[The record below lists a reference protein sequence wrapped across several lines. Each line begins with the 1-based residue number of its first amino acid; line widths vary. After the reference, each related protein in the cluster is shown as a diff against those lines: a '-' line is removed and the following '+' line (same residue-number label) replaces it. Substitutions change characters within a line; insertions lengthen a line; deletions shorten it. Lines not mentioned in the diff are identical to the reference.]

1 MNTEY
6 VISKINSAL
15 HQTTVHISMW
25 LNKMLRQVS
34 KDWWQECVLDKL
46 SYNQRMIANEK
57 NITKLEEFD
66 LAALLRIADRNWYAM
81 RDFAYLPTKERE
93 CLRNMMA
100 VRNNWAHCSGTL
112 PQKELI
118 KKDVLTIIE
127 FLEQRN
133 GPRNVIVDLKNLVEN
148 LDELEAEGNTPEQ
161 TGEEST
167 VVLGKQEIKEK
178 SVIKLVS
185 QPDVRGVVISVENV
199 GDIQKYDVFVDGGIK
214 TFYTGQ
220 ITLAEEQPTYNW
232 IDLPTLQSY
241 LSAFEINNPSS
252 GNLYSLNAARIDFV
266 PYQFRPALKMIKSDE
281 PRILIADSVGVGTT
295 IEAGLI
301 IKELE
306 ARGEMENVL
315 IICPKPLVA
324 ERKWELEMKRFDEDF
339 VQMDGFTL
347 RQALSDAH
355 RDEEWPTRYSKA
367 IIPYSILDGRV
378 LNGEEK
384 RGGKNYGLLD
394 LDPAPHF
401 DLVIIDEAH
410 HIRNGS
416 LDKEKAFA

>member
-1 MNTEY
+1 MMNTEY

-15 HQTTVHISMW
+15 HQTTIHMSMW

-46 SYNQRMIANEK
+46 SYNQRTIATEK

-133 GPRNVIVDLKNLVEN
+133 GPQNVIADLKSLTDH
-148 LDELEAEGNTPEQ
+148 LDELETEVDAPEQ
-161 TGEEST
+161 TGGEST
-167 VVLGKQEIKEK
+167 VILGKQEIKEK

-185 QPDVRGVVISVENV
+185 QPDVKGVVISVENV
-199 GDIQKYDVFVDGGIK
+199 GDIEKYDVFVDGGIK

-220 ITLAEEQPTYNW
+220 IYNC
-232 IDLPTLQSY
+232 LLHLHKVQTTQK
-241 LSAFEINNPSS
+241 FRNPRVCASDA
-252 GNLYSLNAARIDFV
+252 L
-266 PYQFRPALKMIKSDE
+266 FRPS
-281 PRILIADSVGVGTT
+281 
-295 IEAGLI
+295 
-301 IKELE
+301 
-306 ARGEMENVL
+306 
-315 IICPKPLVA
+315 
-324 ERKWELEMKRFDEDF
+324 
-339 VQMDGFTL
+339 
-347 RQALSDAH
+347 
-355 RDEEWPTRYSKA
+355 Y
-367 IIPYSILDGRV
+367 
-378 LNGEEK
+378 
-384 RGGKNYGLLD
+384 
-394 LDPAPHF
+394 
-401 DLVIIDEAH
+401 
-410 HIRNGS
+410 
-416 LDKEKAFA
+416 